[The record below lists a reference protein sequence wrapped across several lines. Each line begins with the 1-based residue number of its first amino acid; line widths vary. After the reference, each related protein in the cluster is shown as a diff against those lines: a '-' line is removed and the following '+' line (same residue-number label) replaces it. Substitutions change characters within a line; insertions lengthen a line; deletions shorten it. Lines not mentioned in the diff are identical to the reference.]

1 MTHAMWGIVI
11 GMALI
16 FSVSLQRYQYRI
28 ARAHAHKQALESDS
42 ASKQEVHDALRDRYG
57 L

>member
-1 MTHAMWGIVI
+1 MWGIVI